1 MVRRLI
7 AVLLC
12 GTVLSGCAVHEVHK
26 DHDLIRSTLLDL
38 YTNQIIDNLVRA
50 KNGMPIIQLDYTQ
63 ASAMVT
69 ITNSISGSDAQAVT
83 ASNLLTIPA
92 ATLAAT
98 RTIMTTLMGSLGN
111 MNANQVTIGAVPLI
125 TSNEVYDAYLQF
137 LDDAKNPGSLMVTNE
152 APEPGLAH
160 VCKKCN
166 GKYYWVPVTYQDLF
180 FKLALLTTAR
190 RGKPLQDPDPYFK
203 IVAQKIE
210 GAPKDGSKLPN
221 GTVTKKLFILQLD
234 KAIPNDSGYVIFD
247 DDPQTQYNV
256 SVEPDKP
263 DAKLSQSQY
272 VTATVP
278 ADAVDD
284 FTKRLGVPR
293 PGRIFLDHKQPTQA
307 TVDDMLGKI
316 SFQLQQI
323 QFNQLRAP
331 SGL

>member
-1 MVRRLI
+1 MVRCVI
-7 AVLLC
+7 GVVLC
-12 GTVLSGCAVHEVHK
+12 AAICSGCAVHEVHK
-26 DHDLIRSTLLDL
+26 DHDLIRTTLLDL

-137 LDDAKNPGSLMVTNE
+137 LDEAKNPGSLMVTKE
-152 APEPGLAH
+152 PPEPGMAH

-190 RGKPLQDPDPYFK
+190 RGKPLQDPDVFFK
-203 IVAQKIE
+203 VVAQKIE
-210 GAPKDGSKLPN
+210 GDPIDGALLPN
-221 GTVTKKLFILQLD
+221 GTVTKKIYTLLLD
-234 KAIPNDSGYVIFD
+234 KAIPNDSGYVVFD
-247 DDPQTQYNV
+247 DDPQTQYSV

-263 DAKLSQSQY
+263 DSKLSESKY
-272 VTATVP
+272 VTATVSV
-278 ADAVDD
+278 DAVDE
-284 FTKRLGVPR
+284 FTKRLATPR
-293 PGRIFLDHKQPTQA
+293 PGKIFLDHKQPTQA